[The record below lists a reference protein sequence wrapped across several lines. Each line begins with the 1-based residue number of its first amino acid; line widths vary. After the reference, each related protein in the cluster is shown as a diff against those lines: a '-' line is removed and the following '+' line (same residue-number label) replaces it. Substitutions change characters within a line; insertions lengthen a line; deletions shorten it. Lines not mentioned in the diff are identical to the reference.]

1 MADLILMGAQYQG
14 VPAVDLPQQ
23 GGGLARFFEDNP
35 IGNCAEFIRQV
46 YDDTT
51 ALEDTLF
58 NGWTPSTTAKVIIAT
73 ATADTEVLDLA
84 HYEYVIKWETSVEV
98 ALNSGATTKAQLK
111 WEGAD
116 QYQHIRKYPNSLA
129 NIRAG
134 NWNGNTSTTYF
145 TVPFM
150 RYWNTSGSLTYTH
163 SIAYGIYPGLSTPTF
178 SNTTSNTPT
187 LTIKTP
193 TISARCSTTYFAT
206 ARAAQVDQAN
216 TFIHRVGKLYR
227 VAIPN
232 ASREMYA
239 DFYERAVDEGAL
251 D

>member
-1 MADLILMGAQYQG
+1 M
-14 VPAVDLPQQ
+14 
-23 GGGLARFFEDNP
+23 
-35 IGNCAEFIRQV
+35 
-46 YDDTT
+46 
-51 ALEDTLF
+51 
-58 NGWTPSTTAKVIIAT
+58 
-73 ATADTEVLDLA
+73 
-84 HYEYVIKWETSVEV
+84 
-98 ALNSGATTKAQLK
+98 NSGATTKAQLK

-134 NWNGNTSTTYF
+134 NWNGNNCTTYF

-163 SIAYGIYPGLSTPTF
+163 SISYGIYPAVTAATF
-178 SNTTSNTPT
+178 SSSTSNTPT
-187 LTIKTP
+187 MTIKTP
-193 TISARCSTTYFAT
+193 SISARCNSTYFAT
-206 ARAAQVDQAN
+206 ARAAEVDQAN